1 MDKPVNIAG
10 LSLTEALT
18 RARRGGRAIFTNEDA
33 VAPVFNDLWLSWSNA
48 NMPKGL
54 PDDEFSELAEKCI
67 EEFQAGVDEAIQ
79 QARYDVQPVAA
90 LDLVTD
96 MLNDES
102 AAAWQLFNVL
112 AFMAE
117 AIPDDD
123 RDGLPVKC
131 TLINLREG
139 VEKLATNLM
148 DLVHNAKV
156 ETGGADHA

>member
-10 LSLTEALT
+10 LSLTDALT

-33 VAPVFNDLWLSWSNA
+33 VSPVFNDLWLSWSNA

-54 PDDEFSELAEKCI
+54 PDDEFNELAEKCM
-67 EEFQAGVDEAIQ
+67 EEFQAGVDEAMQ
-79 QARYDVQPVAA
+79 QARCDVQPADA
-90 LDLVTD
+90 LDRVAD

-102 AAAWQLFNVL
+102 AAAWQIFNVL

-117 AIPDDD
+117 AIPDDY

-148 DLVHNAKV
+148 DLVHNAKIKA
-156 ETGGADHA
+156 ETVDE